1 MLLWQ
6 DVVFVAEKK
15 EGAMYTVRFDSC
27 NQMARS
33 QPYRVQSSSCQDS
46 FRSSRNTPSVPLQV
60 PHDGPPVELREHGN
74 HLLNM
79 L

>member
-1 MLLWQ
+1 MLLWP

-15 EGAMYTVRFDSC
+15 EGAVYAVRFHSQPDS
-27 NQMARS
+27 QTL
-33 QPYRVQSSSCQDS
+33 PYRVQSSSCQDS
-46 FRSSRNTPSVPLQV
+46 FRSSRNTPAIPLQV
-60 PHDGPPVELREHGN
+60 PHDSPPVKLREHGN